1 MLQRLEVGGDEPH
14 FAVFAV
20 FLLEG
25 VAQLLVHGVE
35 GLYLDALA
43 VGRVGDDEGAAF
55 GRVLVLE
62 GAVEKHHVLVELGV
76 FEVLLGLLQ
85 DGEVDVVAPDFVLE
99 VEGADFAVFLL
110 LDALPFAEV
119 ELFPA
124 FEGKAVVAVVLGG
137 DAVGH
142 HGGLD
147 ENGAG
152 AAHGVVEVAVAFPS
166 GQLDHAGGEDF
177 VDGSYADSLTV
188 AALVERVAA
197 GVDEQGDVVV
207 ADVEVEL
214 IVGVLGVDGGALAE
228 VAAEAVHDGILG
240 LEGGIVGVGENFA
253 AGGAVDHEGAID
265 VENLFPANLIDFVV
279 ELLVAVGVELGKGLE
294 DGQRGAAGVVGAVE
308 HAHIALEGDGAVD
321 ALDVGG
327 PAFAE
332 FVSQNL
338 FKSHHGFGDHLEFL
352 FV

>member
-25 VAQLLVHGVE
+25 VAQLLVHGIE
-35 GLYLDALA
+35 GLNLDALA
-43 VGRVGDDEGAAF
+43 IGRVGDDEGAAF

-85 DGEVDVVAPDFVLE
+85 DGEVDVVAPDFVLK

-124 FEGKAVVAVVLGG
+124 FEGKSVVAVVLGG

-147 ENGAG
+147 EDGAG

-166 GQLDHAGGEDF
+166 SQLDHAGGEDF
-177 VDGSYADSLTV
+177 VDGGNADSLTV

-228 VAAEAVHDGILG
+228 VAAEAVNDGILG
-240 LEGGIVGVGENFA
+240 LEGGIVGVGENLA

-279 ELLVAVGVELGKGLE
+279 EILVAVGVELGKGLE

-308 HAHIALEGDGAVD
+308 HAHIALEGDGTVD